1 MLSLRR
7 DVGFDIPLLPFSV
20 SRILPAVQILISS
33 MGVQNSPAL
42 LPPRSVCPLPI
53 CPSCRCRSQPL
64 PGASRKQR
72 YNTLDFP
79 TENRVP
85 TGMLLAPI
93 GNPEPRGY
101 SPLDTLHFRRQYIYK
116 SAQPCIFHNVLTPI
130 GTNFVCMA
138 AGERFPAALPLIRR
152 FSVLCALRLPLP
164 FPLLWGYSRFP
175 HRNNRCRWIG
185 CACRLSFSPRG

>member
-53 CPSCRCRSQPL
+53 YPSCRCRSQPL

-72 YNTLDFP
+72 YNTLYFP

-116 SAQPCIFHNVLTPI
+116 SAQPCIFHNLQKHKKTA
-130 GTNFVCMA
+130 NFTQCEDEIC
-138 AGERFPAALPLIRR
+138 GFFSALILVGKVIHE
-152 FSVLCALRLPLP
+152 F
-164 FPLLWGYSRFP
+164 
-175 HRNNRCRWIG
+175 
-185 CACRLSFSPRG
+185 